1 WYDRQIRQ
9 QRLDRALIAAIKH
22 NRIPTAIA
30 LLDAGADANTVD
42 KPRKPITWKSLLA
55 DFGSR
60 FHGYVPPKETEYY
73 PPALLL
79 PYRVPD
85 EPFDAIAPTSDAIAR
100 TSKDEE
106 ARLVQA
112 LLQHGAD
119 PDVQDEQGKT
129 LL

>member
-1 WYDRQIRQ
+1 MARSGRCNGSMPLKALRKRSLWILLAVTLLSLLIFCLWYDRQIRQ

-42 KPRKPITWKSLLA
+42 KPRKPITWNSLLA

-79 PYRVPD
+79 PY
-85 EPFDAIAPTSDAIAR
+85 
-100 TSKDEE
+100 
-106 ARLVQA
+106 
-112 LLQHGAD
+112 
-119 PDVQDEQGKT
+119 
-129 LL
+129 